1 MSGAAQH
8 RPPGSDAASLL
19 TAGNLAVWTGG
30 RWRGGRPAS
39 VAGASIDTR
48 RLRPGELFFAV
59 AGDRRDGHDFV
70 DAAFAAGAAGAVVA
84 AGYGGAAPGG
94 PLLEVDDPRRAL
106 RAAAE
111 GYRAALDPIVVG
123 VTGSAGKSTVKELTA
138 AVLSRRFRTARTPG
152 NWNNELGV
160 PLSLLAMAPGTEAV
174 VLELATNHPGEIAL
188 LSALARPSIG
198 MVTTVGAVHIAFF
211 ESVAAIARE
220 KAALLRALPGN
231 GLAIL
236 NLDSDCLD
244 VLRAHVPCALRTVRG
259 PALRPSPGLDAGRPE
274 EQIDPHRGGDY
285 VCTAWEPR
293 SRRVAVWDG
302 PAGRREELAIPL
314 PGRHHAVNVLLA
326 AAVARHLG
334 LDWDDIR
341 AGLACF
347 EGMPMRWAER
357 RVGNVRMIN
366 DAYNANPL
374 NMRASIGCF
383 AEEDDAPGKWLVLG
397 GMLELGARE
406 AVEHDALGRFIAGWE
421 WAGLITVGDL
431 GGRIADGAV
440 AAGMAAERIVRCS
453 DAASAA
459 AELRERASG
468 GDAVLIKGSRRFRLE
483 DVMTGFEQRGGER
496 E

>member
-1 MSGAAQH
+1 MHGQVVSPRCQPRGNHGPEEGHGGLHAAENATGLGQFGAGLLGKVRLNRHLIERVEAALQSSANLLGPERLAGLQIDGLIVAAQ
-8 RPPGSDAASLL
+8 AS
-19 TAGNLAVWTGG
+19 
-30 RWRGGRPAS
+30 P
-39 VAGASIDTR
+39 R
-48 RLRPGELFFAV
+48 RLS
-59 AGDRRDGHDFV
+59 
-70 DAAFAAGAAGAVVA
+70 
-84 AGYGGAAPGG
+84 
-94 PLLEVDDPRRAL
+94 PLLP
-106 RAAAE
+106 
-111 GYRAALDPIVVG
+111 
-123 VTGSAGKSTVKELTA
+123 
-138 AVLSRRFRTARTPG
+138 
-152 NWNNELGV
+152 
-160 PLSLLAMAPGTEAV
+160 
-174 VLELATNHPGEIAL
+174 
-188 LSALARPSIG
+188 
-198 MVTTVGAVHIAFF
+198 
-211 ESVAAIARE
+211 
-220 KAALLRALPGN
+220 

-406 AVEHDALGRFIAGWE
+406 AVEHDALGRFIAGCE